1 MTDGSNMRR
10 NSLKPVNTVIK
21 LLQRQY
27 CLNSIFGS
35 NKTKLL
41 LRTHFGL
48 ASLSNFSRFPFI
60 TIDMMPISNNCKNKT
75 PSPPSITDKLCR
87 SFSEDKTRTDNVCD
101 GQDLKTRHKS
111 FTSDP
116 NTKSL
121 NSDTPSKN
129 IPLCDKSLSVITRNA
144 VFATSAMQLHIGT
157 TPPFDETLL
166 EDREM
171 QCPECEKM

>member
-1 MTDGSNMRR
+1 MTDGSNMLR
-10 NSLKPVNTVIK
+10 NSLKPVNTVIT

-41 LRTHFGL
+41 LRTHFAL

-60 TIDMMPISNNCKNKT
+60 TIETMPLSTSKNKT
-75 PSPPSITDKLCR
+75 LSSPSITDKLCR
-87 SFSEDKTRTDNVCD
+87 SLSEDKTRTDNVCD

-121 NSDTPSKN
+121 NSENPSKN
-129 IPLCDKSLSVITRNA
+129 IPLCDNALSVIPRNA

>member
-1 MTDGSNMRR
+1 MTDGSNMLR
-10 NSLKPVNTVIK
+10 NSLKPVNTVIT

-48 ASLSNFSRFPFI
+48 ASLSNFSGFPFM
-60 TIDMMPISNNCKNKT
+60 TIDMMPLSTSKNKT
-75 PSPPSITDKLCR
+75 ISPPSITDKLCR
-87 SFSEDKTRTDNVCD
+87 SLSEDKTRTDNGCD
-101 GQDLKTRHKS
+101 GQDMKTRHKS
-111 FTSDP
+111 FTSGP
-116 NTKSL
+116 NTKNF
-121 NSDTPSKN
+121 NSEAPSKN
-129 IPLCDKSLSVITRNA
+129 IPLCDNSLSVIPRNA

>member
-1 MTDGSNMRR
+1 MTDGSNMLR
-10 NSLKPVNTVIK
+10 NSLKPVNTVIT

-35 NKTKLL
+35 NKTKLH
-41 LRTHFGL
+41 LRTYFGL
-48 ASLSNFSRFPFI
+48 ASLSNFSRFPFM
-60 TIDMMPISNNCKNKT
+60 TIDMMPLSTSKNKNI
-75 PSPPSITDKLCR
+75 SPPSITDKLCR
-87 SFSEDKTRTDNVCD
+87 SLSEDKTRTDSGCD
-101 GQDLKTRHKS
+101 GQDMKTRHKS
-111 FTSDP
+111 FTSGP
-116 NTKSL
+116 NTKNF
-121 NSDTPSKN
+121 NSEAPSKN
-129 IPLCDKSLSVITRNA
+129 IPLCDNSLSVIPRNA

>member
-1 MTDGSNMRR
+1 MTDGSNMLR

-60 TIDMMPISNNCKNKT
+60 TIDMMPISNNCKKKI

-87 SFSEDKTRTDNVCD
+87 SLSEDKTRTDNVCD

-121 NSDTPSKN
+121 NSETQSKN
-129 IPLCDKSLSVITRNA
+129 IPLCDNALSVIPRNA

>member
-1 MTDGSNMRR
+1 MTDGSNMLR
-10 NSLKPVNTVIK
+10 NSLKPVNTVIT

-48 ASLSNFSRFPFI
+48 ASLSNFSRFPFM
-60 TIDMMPISNNCKNKT
+60 TIDMMPLSTSKNKT
-75 PSPPSITDKLCR
+75 ISPPSITDKLCR
-87 SFSEDKTRTDNVCD
+87 SLSEDKTRTDNGCD
-101 GQDLKTRHKS
+101 GQDMKTRQKS
-111 FTSDP
+111 FTSGP
-116 NTKSL
+116 NTKNF
-121 NSDTPSKN
+121 NSEAPSKN
-129 IPLCDKSLSVITRNA
+129 IPLCDNSLSVIPRNA

>member
-1 MTDGSNMRR
+1 MTDGSNMLR
-10 NSLKPVNTVIK
+10 NSLKPVNTVIT

-48 ASLSNFSRFPFI
+48 ASLSNFSRFLFI
-60 TIDMMPISNNCKNKT
+60 TIETMPLSTSKNKT
-75 PSPPSITDKLCR
+75 LSPPSITNKLCR
-87 SFSEDKTRTDNVCD
+87 SLSEDKTRTDNVCD
-101 GQDLKTRHKS
+101 GKDLKTRHKS

-121 NSDTPSKN
+121 NSETPSKN

>member
-1 MTDGSNMRR
+1 MTDGGNMLR

-60 TIDMMPISNNCKNKT
+60 TIDTMSLSTSKNKT
-75 PSPPSITDKLCR
+75 LSPPSITDKLCS
-87 SFSEDKTRTDNVCD
+87 SFSDDKTRTDNVCD

-116 NTKSL
+116 STKSL

-129 IPLCDKSLSVITRNA
+129 IPLCDNALSVIPRNA

>member
-1 MTDGSNMRR
+1 MTDGSNMLR

-48 ASLSNFSRFPFI
+48 ASLSNFSRFPFM
-60 TIDMMPISNNCKNKT
+60 TIDMMPLSTGKNKNI
-75 PSPPSITDKLCR
+75 SLPSITDKLCR
-87 SFSEDKTRTDNVCD
+87 SLSEDKTQTDNGCD
-101 GQDLKTRHKS
+101 GQDMKTRHKS
-111 FTSDP
+111 FTSGP
-116 NTKSL
+116 NTKNF
-121 NSDTPSKN
+121 NSEAPSKN
-129 IPLCDKSLSVITRNA
+129 IPLCDNSLSVIPRNA

>member
-1 MTDGSNMRR
+1 MTDGSNMLR
-10 NSLKPVNTVIK
+10 NSLKPVNTVIT

-48 ASLSNFSRFPFI
+48 ASLSNFSRFPFM
-60 TIDMMPISNNCKNKT
+60 TIDMMPLSTSKNKT
-75 PSPPSITDKLCR
+75 ISPPSITDKLCR
-87 SFSEDKTRTDNVCD
+87 SLSEDKTRTDNGCD
-101 GQDLKTRHKS
+101 GQDMKTRHKS
-111 FTSDP
+111 FTSGP
-116 NTKSL
+116 NTKNF
-121 NSDTPSKN
+121 NSEAPSKN
-129 IPLCDKSLSVITRNA
+129 IPLCDNSLSVIPRNA

-157 TPPFDETLL
+157 TPPFDETIL

>member
-1 MTDGSNMRR
+1 MTDGGNMLR

-60 TIDMMPISNNCKNKT
+60 TIVTMPLSTSKNKT
-75 PSPPSITDKLCR
+75 LSSPSITDKLCR
-87 SFSEDKTRTDNVCD
+87 SLSEDKTRTDNVCD

-116 NTKSL
+116 NTKIL
-121 NSDTPSKN
+121 NSEIPSKN
-129 IPLCDKSLSVITRNA
+129 IPLCDNALSVIPRNA

>member
-1 MTDGSNMRR
+1 MTDGSNMLR
-10 NSLKPVNTVIK
+10 NSLKPVNTVIT

-48 ASLSNFSRFPFI
+48 AILSNFSGFPFM
-60 TIDMMPISNNCKNKT
+60 TIDMMPLSTSKNKT
-75 PSPPSITDKLCR
+75 ISPPSITDKLCR
-87 SFSEDKTRTDNVCD
+87 SLSEDKTRTDNGCD
-101 GQDLKTRHKS
+101 GQDMKTRHKS
-111 FTSDP
+111 FTSGP
-116 NTKSL
+116 NTKNF
-121 NSDTPSKN
+121 NSEAPSKN
-129 IPLCDKSLSVITRNA
+129 IPLCDNSLSVIPRNA

>member
-1 MTDGSNMRR
+1 MTDGGNMLR

-60 TIDMMPISNNCKNKT
+60 TIDMMPISNNCKN
-75 PSPPSITDKLCR
+75 SPPSITDKLCR

-129 IPLCDKSLSVITRNA
+129 IPLCDNALSVIPRNA

>member
-1 MTDGSNMRR
+1 MTDGSNMLR
-10 NSLKPVNTVIK
+10 NSLKPVNTVIT

-27 CLNSIFGS
+27 CLSSIFGS

-60 TIDMMPISNNCKNKT
+60 TIETMPLSTSKNKT
-75 PSPPSITDKLCR
+75 LSPPSITNKLCR
-87 SFSEDKTRTDNVCD
+87 SLSEDKTRTDNVCD
-101 GQDLKTRHKS
+101 GKDLKTRHKS

-121 NSDTPSKN
+121 NSETPSKN

-157 TPPFDETLL
+157 TPPFDETLI

-171 QCPECEKM
+171 QSPESEKM

>member
-1 MTDGSNMRR
+1 MTDGSNMLR
-10 NSLKPVNTVIK
+10 NSLKPVNTVIT

-48 ASLSNFSRFPFI
+48 ASLSNFSRFPFM
-60 TIDMMPISNNCKNKT
+60 TIDMMPLSTSKNKNI
-75 PSPPSITDKLCR
+75 SLPSITDKLCR
-87 SFSEDKTRTDNVCD
+87 SLSEDKTRTDNGCD
-101 GQDLKTRHKS
+101 GQDMKTRHKS
-111 FTSDP
+111 FTSGP
-116 NTKSL
+116 NTKNL
-121 NSDTPSKN
+121 NSEAPSKN
-129 IPLCDKSLSVITRNA
+129 IPLCDNSLSVIPRNA